1 MKNFRFI
8 YLVFLCL
15 PNLSVAQKAD
25 FVVLRKIY
33 LYGNH
38 HTKDRIVLREMD
50 VKEGDTLLLAK
61 LDTLLN
67 NNRNRIFNTRLFNE
81 VKLTLLPDSAEYK
94 SLLVELT
101 ERWYIFPIPVF
112 ELADRSFNEWWYNQS
127 HKLNRLNFG
136 VRFSNKNFRG
146 RKEELRLIV
155 QSGFTKKLGL
165 GYTVPYLNKKQT
177 LGLDLDFMY
186 DQNKQISFKTK
197 DNKQQFLKTNDLLRE
212 RLRLGVNFFYRRSF
226 FATHTFGFRYNRARV
241 ADTIGRLNA
250 DYFRFGENT
259 QNFFQFGYEFTF
271 DKRDVRAYAHK
282 GYFVNFVYE
291 QRGFTPWDDVKMAVV
306 EASFSKYLPLGHH
319 FYFASLSKGKAFIPN
334 KIPYFNIRAMGYD
347 QDYVRGYDLYVI
359 DAQMFALQRLT
370 FRKKL
375 FEMEFMVRS
384 FLSMRQFNKVPFA
397 AYLNA
402 YYDIGYGY
410 TPQVF
415 SGNQYLSNEWLR
427 GGGLGIDVVTYYDSV
442 IRLEYSINK
451 MLERRIYLAFTTD
464 I

>member
-1 MKNFRFI
+1 LKIFRFI
-8 YLVFLCL
+8 GLIFFCL
-15 PNLSVAQKAD
+15 PFISIAQKAD

-33 LYGNH
+33 LHGNH
-38 HTKDRIVLREMD
+38 RTKDRIVLREMD

-67 NNRNRIFNTRLFNE
+67 NNRNRIYNTRLFNE
-81 VKLTLLPDSAEYK
+81 VNLLLLPDSANYK
-94 SLLVELT
+94 SLLVELI
-101 ERWYIFPIPVF
+101 ERWYIFPIPIF

-127 HKLNRLNFG
+127 HELNRLNYG
-136 VRFSNKNFRG
+136 VRFSDKNFRG

-155 QSGFTKKLGL
+155 QGGFTKKLGL

-177 LGLDLDFMY
+177 LGMDMDMMY
-186 DQNKQISFKTK
+186 DQNKQISFVTK
-197 DNKQQFLKTNDLLRE
+197 DNKQQFLKTDDLLRE
-212 RLRLGVNFFYRRSF
+212 RLRMGINFFYRRSF
-226 FATHTFGFRYNRARV
+226 FATHTFGLRYNRTRV
-241 ADTIGRLNA
+241 ADTIGRLNT
-250 DYFRFGENT
+250 DYFRFGDSK
-259 QNFFQFGYEFTF
+259 QNYFQFSYEFTF
-271 DKRDVRAYAHK
+271 DKRDVRAYAQK
-282 GYFVNFVYE
+282 GYFINFSYE
-291 QRGFTPWDDVKMAVV
+291 QRGFTPLDDVNIAVL
-306 EASFSKYLPLGHH
+306 EASFSKYQPLGRN
-319 FYFASLSKGKAFIPN
+319 FFFASLSKGKAFFPN
-334 KIPYFNIRAMGYD
+334 KIPYYNTRAMGYD

-375 FEMEFMVRS
+375 FEKEVMVRS
-384 FLSMRQFNKVPFA
+384 FLPMRQFNKVPFA

-410 TPQVF
+410 SSTIFP
-415 SGNQYLSNEWLR
+415 GNQYLSNEWLR
-427 GGGLGIDVVTYYDSV
+427 GGGIGIDVVTYYDSV